1 MSITPAGLAQSTTS
15 NQTVECVLTE
25 SSTFIETL
33 TLQSI
38 AAQPGLVEL
47 VTHTRFLTA
56 KNPAE
61 RRVKAQTC
69 LTRVHLESL
78 QAAIALFLASTAG
91 ASGAPSGG

>member
-47 VTHTRFLTA
+47 VTHTPGF
-56 KNPAE
+56 
-61 RRVKAQTC
+61 
-69 LTRVHLESL
+69 SL
-78 QAAIALFLASTAG
+78 RKIR
-91 ASGAPSGG
+91 PSAV